1 MSGSRVMEGL
11 LWPVRRLR
19 GGFNLLR
26 RKYRAF
32 KVLTWEV
39 RKLSRRER
47 QWDVPLNQRRPKW
60 WMQGFMSRSA
70 LLYDLDRSDPSLY
83 VSDLQRMFRNKRMV
97 HARLQEIINNKFSTH
112 LLLSRMDVPSPVL
125 KGIYSRGWVHHFPGQ
140 GKVPVVE
147 YLTGMS
153 VGEIVFFKVFAGA
166 EGKNIYAITKL
177 DGDRV
182 EMNGQPT
189 SLRMA
194 AKVFTDQ
201 TRPFIIE
208 AGIIQH
214 PKMNELY
221 PHSVNTI
228 RALTIPDV
236 EKNEEPYIA
245 LAVQRIGCDR
255 SQPSD
260 NWSRGGLSA
269 RVDLET
275 GILSRATRLPDED
288 VKEWFDSHPDT
299 GAPIT
304 GVQLPLWEET
314 REMILRAA
322 REVSFLE
329 YIGWDIVI
337 GPDGPLVL
345 EANINTGVNVF
356 QSHQPLLS
364 DPKVRAY
371 YTSRGV
377 KLPQRRTND
386 ATLR

>member
-1 MSGSRVMEGL
+1 MAGSRILDGL
-11 LWPVRRLR
+11 LSPARMVRR
-19 GGFNLLR
+19 GFTLTR

-32 KVLTWEV
+32 KVLSWEV

-47 QWDVPLNQRRPKW
+47 QWDVPLKHRRPKW

-70 LLYDLDRSDPSLY
+70 LLYDLDRNDPSLY
-83 VSDLQRMFRNKRMV
+83 VSDLQRVFRNKRMV
-97 HARLQEIINNKFSTH
+97 HARLQELINNKLSTH
-112 LLLSRMDVPSPVL
+112 LLLSKMNVPSPVL
-125 KGIYSRGWVHHFPGQ
+125 KGVYSRGWVHHFPAE
-140 GKVPVVE
+140 GKTPIDA
-147 YLTGMS
+147 YFAGLP
-153 VGEIVFFKVFAGA
+153 VGESLFFKVLAGA
-166 EGKNIYAITKL
+166 EGKNIYAITRL
-177 DGDRV
+177 EGEQAAV
-182 EMNGQPT
+182 NGVAT
-189 SLRMA
+189 SLRAA
-194 AKVFTDQ
+194 AKIFTTQ

-214 PKMNELY
+214 VGMNALF

-236 EKNEEPYIA
+236 ENNEEPHIV
-245 LAVQRIGCDR
+245 LAVQRIGCER
-255 SQPSD
+255 SRPSD

-269 RVDLET
+269 QIDLET
-275 GILSRATRLPDED
+275 GILHRATRLPDED
-288 VKEWFDSHPDT
+288 VKEWFDNHPDT

-304 GVQLPLWEET
+304 GVQLPLWKET

-337 GPDGPLVL
+337 GPEGPLVL

-364 DPKVRAY
+364 DPKIRAY

-377 KLPQRRTND
+377 KLPRGKAENVSSI
-386 ATLR
+386 